1 VTPPALARSSRLRDL
16 LARFVDAARRLSE
29 SAEMASIQVALP
41 PSFIG
46 LGAALAVG
54 MLLVPGTLLQRF
66 SEAFIAAFGAMSAL
80 LVVLLADA
88 YARRTSVP
96 RALAIALCAATFA
109 ASLPYRR
116 AHSAFTLAVA
126 VGPTG
131 LFLAIGVGLVATAAL
146 ALGRRALGA
155 PVGTLVASAVVLGLA
170 IALEVAGVSVT
181 GAIDAAISPLG
192 RLGDSLGAL
201 LIIVLLETV
210 LWVVGIHGPALL
222 APVILPI
229 YIRLQLAN
237 TAALVHDRPLPHI
250 VTVSLFLFVFPGGA
264 GATLPLVAMLS
275 RSRVKRVRRLA
286 LATLLP
292 GIVNVNEPLMFG
304 LPLVLNPTLGVPFVA
319 APLVLALVAYEAT
332 AYGFVARTA
341 YYIPSVVPAPIGVFL
356 ATRDWRS
363 VALVVVELALAT
375 IIYLPF
381 VRSFERRERER
392 DALQAPETA

>member
-1 VTPPALARSSRLRDL
+1 M
-16 LARFVDAARRLSE
+16 AA
-29 SAEMASIQVALP
+29 IQAALP
-41 PSFIG
+41 PSFVG
-46 LGAALAVG
+46 LGIALVIG
-54 MLLVPGTLLQRF
+54 MALVPGTLLQRF
-66 SEAFIAAFGAMSAL
+66 SDAFIAAFGAMSAL

-88 YARRTSVP
+88 YARRTDVP
-96 RALAIALCAATFA
+96 RAQAIALSVATFVV
-109 ASLPYRR
+109 SLPYRGR
-116 AHSAFTLAVA
+116 SALELAVA

-131 LFLAIGVGLVATAAL
+131 LFLAIGVGLGATAVLAVARRRLGAKLGTLAATAA
-146 ALGRRALGA
+146 
-155 PVGTLVASAVVLGLA
+155 VLGLA
-170 IALEVAGVSVT
+170 LALALAGISVT

-201 LIIVLLETV
+201 LIIVLLETL

-237 TAALVHDRPLPHI
+237 TTALVHDRPLPHI

-292 GIVNVNEPLMFG
+292 GIANVNEPLMFG
-304 LPLVLNPTLGVPFVA
+304 LPLVLNPTLGVPFVV
-319 APLVLALVAYEAT
+319 APLALALVAYEAT

-341 YYIPSVVPAPIGVFL
+341 YYIPSVVPAPVGVFL

-363 VALVVVELALAT
+363 VVLVAVELALAT

-392 DALQAPETA
+392 DASPSPEAA